1 MWQQER
7 QQKILQH
14 LTGFGRISID
24 RAVEEFAVSR
34 ETIRRDLMEMER
46 AGLLRRVRG
55 GAVGIENSQWQQPPF
70 EIRHTERLREKRA
83 MAATALQ
90 FVQSSMT
97 IFMDAGSTSLIMAER
112 LAAQNGLN
120 DITIITNS
128 VDIGRTILG
137 SMGERAS
144 RFRVIMLGGELKQN
158 PLEMVGAITINAIHH
173 YRADLAI
180 LVPWGINAEQGASY
194 YHFATAE
201 IARAM
206 AQNAAQAL
214 ILADHSKIGAPARA
228 VFCPP
233 AAIDVLITDSAASN
247 LPAFDALRGRL
258 AKTIIAE
265 GG

>member
-1 MWQQER
+1 MMWQQER

-24 RAVEEFAVSR
+24 RAVEDFTVSR

-55 GAVGIENSQWQQPPF
+55 GAVLVENARWQQLPF
-70 EIRHTERLREKRA
+70 AIRHTEHIREKRA
-83 MAATALQ
+83 IAATALQ
-90 FVQSSMT
+90 FVQSGMT
-97 IFMDAGSTSLIMAER
+97 VFMDAGSTSLIMAER
-112 LAAQNGLN
+112 LAAQNGLH

-137 SMGERAS
+137 NEGERS
-144 RFRVIMLGGELKQN
+144 PRFRVIMLGGELKQN
-158 PLEMVGAITINAIHH
+158 PLEMVGSITINAIHNYH
-173 YRADLAI
+173 ADLAL
-180 LVPWGINAEQGASY
+180 LVPWGINARQGASY
-194 YHFATAE
+194 YHFSTAE

-206 AQNAAQAL
+206 AQNAEQTV

-228 VFCPP
+228 VFCSTQ
-233 AAIDVLITDSAASN
+233 AMSALITDKAARD
-247 LPAFDALRGRL
+247 LPALADLQRVL

-265 GG
+265 G

>member
-14 LTGFGRISID
+14 LTGFGRISIE
-24 RAVEEFAVSR
+24 RAVEDFAVSR

-55 GAVGIENSQWQQPPF
+55 GAVGIEKKQWQQLPF
-70 EIRHTERLREKRA
+70 DIRHTEQIREKRA
-83 MAATALQ
+83 IAATALQ
-90 FVQSSMT
+90 FVQSGMT
-97 IFMDAGSTSLIMAER
+97 IFMDAGSTALIMAER
-112 LAAQNGLN
+112 LAEQNGLR

-137 SMGERAS
+137 ATGERAS

-158 PLEMVGAITINAIHH
+158 PLEVVGAITINAIHH
-173 YRADLAI
+173 YRADLAL
-180 LVPWGINAEQGASY
+180 LVPWGINAEQGGSY
-194 YHFATAE
+194 YHFSTAE

-206 AQNAAQAL
+206 AQNAAQTV
-214 ILADHSKIGAPARA
+214 ILVDHSKIGAPARV

-233 AAIDVLITDSAASN
+233 DAIDVLITDSSARK

-265 GG
+265 G